1 MAVIVDLH
9 KNFKKQLAKAPKKYQ
24 EQFSKK
30 LDIFFENPFNPVL
43 NNHQLH
49 GKLKG
54 QHSINITGDIRAIY
68 EQIDKN
74 TVLFLSIASHS
85 KLYD

>member
-1 MAVIVDLH
+1 MKIDFHKDFEKDLD
-9 KNFKKQLAKAPKKYQ
+9 KLPQKYK
-24 EQFSKK
+24 EQFFERIN
-30 LDIFFENPFNPVL
+30 IFSEDPFHPIL

-74 TVLFLSIASHS
+74 KVLFLKIDNHNN
-85 KLYD
+85 LYD

>member
-1 MAVIVDLH
+1 MIIDLR
-9 KNFKKQLAKAPKKYQ
+9 KDFKKDLYKLSQKQ
-24 EQFSKK
+24 REQFYER
-30 LDIFFENPFNPVL
+30 LLIFSENPFHPIL
-43 NNHQLH
+43 NNHELH

-68 EQIDKN
+68 EQIDENK
-74 TVLFLSIASHS
+74 VLFLTIASHS

>member
-1 MAVIVDLH
+1 MIIDLC
-9 KNFKKQLAKAPKKYQ
+9 KDFKKNLYKLSQKQ
-24 EQFSKK
+24 REQFYER
-30 LDIFFENPFNPVL
+30 LNIFSENSFHPIL

-54 QHSINITGDIRAIY
+54 QYSINITGDIRAIY
-68 EQIDKN
+68 EQIDENK
-74 TVLFLSIASHS
+74 VLFLTIASHS

>member
-1 MAVIVDLH
+1 MIIDLR
-9 KNFKKQLAKAPKKYQ
+9 KDFKKNLYKLPQKQ
-24 EQFSKK
+24 REQFYAR
-30 LDIFFENPFNPVL
+30 LLIFSENPLEPIL
-43 NNHQLH
+43 NNHELH

-68 EQIDKN
+68 EKIGEER
-74 TVLFLSIASHS
+74 VLFLTISSHS

>member
-1 MAVIVDLH
+1 MIIDFH
-9 KNFKKQLAKAPKKYQ
+9 RNFKKDLNKLPPCCKEQLY
-24 EQFSKK
+24 ERINIFSE
-30 LDIFFENPFNPVL
+30 DSFHPIL